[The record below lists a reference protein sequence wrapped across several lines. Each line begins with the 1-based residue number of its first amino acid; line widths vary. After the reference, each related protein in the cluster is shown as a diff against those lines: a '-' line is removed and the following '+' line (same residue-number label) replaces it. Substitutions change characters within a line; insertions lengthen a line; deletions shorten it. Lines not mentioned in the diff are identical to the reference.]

1 MIPAEFEA
9 SRAGNSG
16 AMTRGSRAAL
26 VLGLGVGGFVDGIVA
41 HQLLG
46 WHHVLSG
53 WYPDDRDL
61 NMRGDGLFH
70 LVCLLLVLV
79 GVGRLNRAGTVPRR
93 VLWGGVVAGWGLF
106 TLVEGVLAHL
116 VLGIH
121 HVRGGPHELAYDL
134 GFLALGAVLVLAGAL
149 IAPERRGR

>member
-1 MIPAEFEA
+1 
-9 SRAGNSG
+9 
-16 AMTRGSRAAL
+16 MTRGARAAL
-26 VLGLGVGGFVDGIVA
+26 VLGLGVGGFVDGIVV

-53 WYPDDRDL
+53 WYPDDPDL
-61 NMRGDGLFH
+61 NMRGDGVFH
-70 LVCLLLVLV
+70 LVCLLLVLA
-79 GVGRLNRAGTVPRR
+79 GVGMLNRVGTVPRR

-106 TLVEGVLAHL
+106 TVVEGVVDHL